1 MNGPPPSLTQTR
13 SRNGDGAP
21 PLRGGAAPSSG
32 GGRRTPLPNQRNA
45 LAPGWVV
52 LLPLAWSSP
61 GLPLAWSSSCP
72 PLGRPPIPA
81 LRGRP
86 RAAAARTPPRPR
98 TRTPPRPRT
107 RAPPRPRARTAAS
120 APRHPR
126 SKHYK
131 KRNDKSATNGMM
143 RGAAETPSGELQQRR
158 SVSEGGEHGIQS
170 RDPGRSGPPGISRRP
185 AGTLSEGTRAS
196 HVIRVTSAAGQTE
209 MCSPMQPKILFM
221 PALPAVTTGA
231 HPAPGRGVTSHER

>member
-61 GLPLAWSSSCP
+61 GLPLARSSSCPLARPFSCPHLAWSSSCP
-72 PLGRPPIPA
+72 PLDRPPIPA

-86 RAAAARTPPRPR
+86 RAAAARTPTRPR

-126 SKHYK
+126 SKHYT

-143 RGAAETPSGELQQRR
+143 RGAANTALGSELLQRR

-170 RDPGRSGPPGISRRP
+170 RDPGRSGPPGILRRP

-196 HVIRVTSAAGQTE
+196 HVIRVTSAAGQIE
-209 MCSPMQPKILFM
+209 RSRPMLQKSYSC
-221 PALPAVTTGA
+221 LPSL
-231 HPAPGRGVTSHER
+231 R